1 MFSRGYNHLFSP
13 KQKRILDEK
22 RLTVS
27 QKDASDKSSS
37 DNLAVMLYSDAPSDL
52 SSDAYS
58 DDLYSVVMNSD
69 LLHSSIVIE
78 WENGPVLYTAVV
90 PARRIITAPEQSLNR
105 ACRGILARRQTP

>member
-13 KQKRILDEK
+13 KQKRILDGK

-37 DNLAVMLYSDAPSDL
+37 DNLAVMLYSDESSEAC
-52 SSDAYS
+52 SDAYS

-69 LLHSSIVIE
+69 
-78 WENGPVLYTAVV
+78 VLYSSDRGGSLYSVV
-90 PARRIITAPEQSLNR
+90 IRES
-105 ACRGILARRQTP
+105 